1 MTTLPTGTVTFLFTD
16 IEGST
21 RLLEARPEA
30 YRIALAR
37 HDAILTQ
44 AIETLQDP
52 NTTFRFDA
60 SDLMP
65 GAVNTAF
72 WKQMTDWITG
82 KSTADALS
90 GVEKSWP

>member
-1 MTTLPTGTVTFLFTD
+1 MLTDALEQGTG
-16 IEGST
+16 
-21 RLLEARPEA
+21 
-30 YRIALAR
+30 
-37 HDAILTQ
+37 
-44 AIETLQDP
+44 
-52 NTTFRFDA
+52 RFDA

-90 GVEKSWP
+90 GALATIFSG